1 VAELSAASGEQ
12 ANGVTQLGEA
22 ARHMDHA
29 TEQKAALVEQM
40 AATAS
45 SLQGQ
50 AGELVRQVGVFRV
63 GR

>member
-1 VAELSAASGEQ
+1 
-12 ANGVTQLGEA
+12 
-22 ARHMDHA
+22 MDHA